1 MVADAMARNL
11 HFLLPILALSCSRSQ
26 GDGLVGFVDAPV
38 FSLAAPVS
46 GLVASVEVHE
56 GDHVSKGQ
64 VLAQLDARERQAMVD
79 QATAA
84 LDRARAG
91 LQEAQ
96 ANLRAIVPTVRGAGA
111 DVTRASAVL
120 ADAQRASTRAHQ
132 LLEGGA
138 TSQAEVDS
146 VDTHLAEASATLQSL
161 LAGKDVASG
170 RVAAANAAVDDANA
184 AVRTAEAALKLASV
198 QLSEATITAPCDGIV
213 VDRNLE
219 PGAWASPGTAV
230 LTVEDTS
237 RLWVRV
243 DVDES
248 RLDGLALGT
257 PAEVTAVAVPDQRFK
272 AHVLEVGAEADF
284 ALNRDVKRGRPDLR
298 TFRVRVGLDE
308 GRDVL
313 RPGMTAEVLLSP
325 AGP

>member
-1 MVADAMARNL
+1 MASKLRL
-11 HFLLPILALSCSRSQ
+11 LLLPLALACSRAE

-64 VLAQLDARERQAMVD
+64 VLAQLDARERQAMVE

-84 LDRARAG
+84 VDRARAG
-91 LQEAQ
+91 LLEAQ
-96 ANLRAIVPTVRGAGA
+96 ANLRAQVPTVRGAGA
-111 DVTRASAVL
+111 DVKRASAVL

-132 LLEGGA
+132 LLDGGA
-138 TSQAEVDS
+138 TTQAEVDAA
-146 VDTHLAEASATLQSL
+146 DTHLAEASATLQSL

-170 RVAAANAAVDDANA
+170 RVAAASAAVDDANA
-184 AVRTAEAALKLASV
+184 AVRSAEAALNLAQV
-198 QLSEATITAPCDGIV
+198 QLSEATILAPCDGVV

-219 PGAWASPGTAV
+219 PGAWASPGAAV

-237 RLWVRV
+237 RRWVRV

-248 RLDGLALGT
+248 RIDGLKVGT
-257 PAEVTAVAVPDQRFK
+257 PAEIGVLAMPGQTFGG
-272 AHVLEVGAEADF
+272 HVVEVGAEADF
-284 ALNRDVKRGRPDLR
+284 AINRDVKRGRPDLR

-308 GRDVL
+308 GLDAL
-313 RPGMTAEVLLSP
+313 RPGMTAEVHLSP